1 MKDKSAIIQDA
12 QKFAAKGQL
21 DKAITEWKKLLDE
34 GKDGNVHNT
43 IGDLYFKKGAETESI
58 ESYTKAAEIFKKDGF
73 FPKAKALYKK
83 ILHIAPNDVS
93 ALIALAKLDAERGLT
108 GSSVENYLKA
118 AELFKRDSNT
128 EKTMQVVEKILELS
142 PSDVT
147 IKMKVADLY
156 VRSGMREKAINEYI
170 EIASIHLKNA
180 AYDKAQIFFNKVCES
195 EPGHVS
201 ALIGLCAVEEKLGN
215 IDQAFE
221 YLNTVLSH
229 QPDDRE
235 ALLTLSRIAIENNR
249 IELAKKT
256 LIQATNVYP
265 GDVEFRKL
273 TGIVYL
279 TENSLEQAWE
289 NLLPYIDEA
298 LESKNWEDA
307 LGFLM
312 NFRKQYPEP
321 VIYRLV
327 TVYKALGETDK
338 LVPEMKELAL
348 LHINAEAPNEALQIY
363 KDLLDF
369 CPGDETVIHEINAL
383 ESALGIA
390 PTPMADEDN
399 ADHVEALIAPDELVH
414 DDIVAPGENL
424 ISPETIGEDDLLLQ
438 NDHESQTE
446 VSQPVDDMLSPP
458 GELDP
463 GCPADDRGEES
474 GIESVEQPEM
484 SPEVFAEKK
493 AEADFFAQQGITD
506 EALKIYEKLAAA
518 FPDNDEIKKEIA
530 KLDPR
535 ASSIHTIEVEQ
546 VSTDEPYIIE
556 DQSGL
561 PDGPDMQLPGDPS
574 KNDHNDLHDIF
585 NQFQENDEDYEYH
598 YKRGKELK
606 QKGRLDEAIGEF
618 QRAAKDPQKQL
629 RNASVLALCYMEKG
643 DYQRAIQ
650 EFSSVLEKISPV
662 DNSYFNVK
670 YELARAY
677 MGNKDYNEALKLYSE
692 IQEQSPDF
700 KDVAKTINELKSI
713 TASTGI
719 EQHARKDRVSY
730 I

>member
-1 MKDKSAIIQDA
+1 MKDKSAIIQEA

-21 DKAITEWKKLLDE
+21 DKAIAEWKKLLDA

-43 IGDLYFKKGAETESI
+43 IGDLYFKKGEETESI
-58 ESYTKAAEIFKKDGF
+58 ESYSKAAEIFKKDGF
-73 FPKAKALYKK
+73 FPKATALYKK
-83 ILHIAPNDVS
+83 ILHIVPNNVN

-108 GSSVENYLKA
+108 GSSVDNYLKA
-118 AELFKRDSNT
+118 AEVFKRDANT
-128 EKTMQVVEKILELS
+128 EKTMQVVDKILELS

-180 AYDKAQIFFNKVCES
+180 DYDKAQIFFNKVCES
-195 EPGHVS
+195 EPSHVS
-201 ALIGLCAVEEKLGN
+201 ALLGLGAVEEKLGN

-221 YLNTVLSH
+221 YLQTALSYH
-229 QPDDRE
+229 PDDRK
-235 ALLTLSRIAIENNR
+235 ALLTCSETAIQNNR
-249 IELAKKT
+249 IEIAKKI
-256 LIQATNVYP
+256 LVQATNAYP
-265 GDVEFRKL
+265 SDVEFQKL
-273 TGIVYL
+273 MGIVYL

-298 LESKNWEDA
+298 LESKSWEDA

-321 VIYRLV
+321 VIHRLV
-327 TVYKALGETDK
+327 TIYKALGETEK
-338 LVPEMKELAL
+338 LVPEMKDLAAIYL
-348 LHINAEAPNEALQIY
+348 NAESRTEALQIY

-383 ESALGIA
+383 ESELGIA
-390 PTPMADEDN
+390 PPPMAEAEN
-399 ADHVEALIAPDELVH
+399 ADQVEVLSSPDELLS
-414 DDIVAPGENL
+414 DDIIAPGENL
-424 ISPETIGEDDLLLQ
+424 ISPEDIGEDDLLLQ
-438 NDHESQTE
+438 DNQEAPAEESF
-446 VSQPVDDMLSPP
+446 PMDDMVPP
-458 GELDP
+458 PVELDLNES
-463 GCPADDRGEES
+463 ADDQQECITDSLES
-474 GIESVEQPEM
+474 LDM
-484 SPEVFAEKK
+484 SPEEFAEKK
-493 AEADFFAQQGITD
+493 SEADFFAQQGITD

-518 FPDNDEIKKEIA
+518 FPDNDEIKRALA

-535 ASSIHTIEVEQ
+535 VSRIQNIEVEQ
-546 VSTDEPYIIE
+546 IAQDEPTIIE
-556 DQSGL
+556 DR
-561 PDGPDMQLPGDPS
+561 PVFPEGPDAQLSEDLPH
-574 KNDHNDLHDIF
+574 NDRHDLHDIF
-585 NQFQENDEDYEYH
+585 NQFQDNDEDYEYH

-606 QKGRLDEAIGEF
+606 QKGKLEEAIGEF

-643 DYQRAIQ
+643 DYQHAIQ
-650 EFSSVLEKISPV
+650 EFSRVIEKISPS
-662 DNSYFNVK
+662 DNGYFNVK

-700 KDVAKTINELKSI
+700 KDVAKTIHELKSL

-719 EQHARKDRVSY
+719 DQNTRKDRVSY